1 MMNRNFTDEE
11 IRKALVCCASY
22 DCDGCPL
29 YSPTINCVIV
39 LPEKALELV
48 DRYRAEIERLNKEV
62 DRLSQCVLY
71 HDGIVSDLEK
81 DVFNAKAEAIK
92 ELAENVKAIFE
103 CDLCFG
109 DDVKSYIL
117 NEIDSIVKEMTEGNN
132 ESQNT

>member
-1 MMNRNFTDEE
+1 MINRNFTDEE
-11 IRKALVCCASY
+11 IRKALECCASY
-22 DCDGCPL
+22 DCDACPL

-48 DRYRAEIERLNKEV
+48 DRQRAGRSK
-62 DRLSQCVLY
+62 
-71 HDGIVSDLEK
+71 
-81 DVFNAKAEAIK
+81 AIK
-92 ELAENVKAIFE
+92 EFAENVKAIFE
-103 CDLCFG
+103 CDLCFA